1 MDNADCEEL
10 KQLRVTCKAFQSIR
24 ELGDDY
30 RHERSPYAS
39 TQLGAMQSLRRNLP
53 SSPDRM
59 RMREIA
65 TVRVRYGY
73 RKILV
78 LLQREG

>member
-53 SSPDRM
+53 SSPDPAF
-59 RMREIA
+59 E
-65 TVRVRYGY
+65 TFGQEFE
-73 RKILV
+73 V
-78 LLQREG
+78 LEDLKHHR